1 MGHWVGSSH
10 NHADEYMGSALPF
23 ASGSIAVTDGVAK
36 FVEFQHVTR
45 WVQIFNNGAAN
56 GLRAGFTENGTG
68 EKAPTSENYFVIPPN
83 TASARLELK
92 CTGLWLAGDGGNT
105 TASLITGYTNI
116 PAVKFLN
123 LTGSAGFNGVG

>member
-23 ASGSIAVTDGVAK
+23 ASGSITATNGDAT

-45 WVQIFNNGAAN
+45 WVQIFNNGAN
-56 GLRAGFTENGTG
+56 GLRAGFTEYGTG
-68 EKAPTSENYFVIPPN
+68 NEVTTSENYFVIPPN

-92 CTGLWLAGDGGNT
+92 CTGLWLAGDGADT
-105 TASLITGYTNI
+105 TASLIAGYTNI